1 MTHARSRTQ
10 GGFVL
15 IEALV
20 AIAIFSFAVI
30 GLIGLQSSSVASSTD
45 AKYRS
50 DASYLASQIIGQ
62 IWADRPN
69 IANYNHM
76 NSGAPCQASG
86 AATTNPTVLAWLA
99 DVTATLPGATSGT
112 QAVSIG
118 TNNTVTV
125 VVCWKRAQETTYHSQ
140 TTVAQVN

>member
-1 MTHARSRTQ
+1 MTSARTRRD

-15 IEALV
+15 IEAMI

-30 GLIGLQSSSVASSTD
+30 GLIGLQSTSVAAATD

-62 IWADRPN
+62 IWSDRPN
-69 IANYNHM
+69 IAAYNHM
-76 NSGAPCQASG
+76 NSGTPCQTSG

-99 DVTATLPGATSGT
+99 DVSATLPGATSGF

-125 VVCWKRAQETTYHSQ
+125 VVCWKRAQDATYHSQ
-140 TTVAQVN
+140 VTVAQVN